1 MDAREVSFRING
13 RLTYFKFQPRE
24 EKKVEPLTPEQRSA
38 ECFLKALIS
47 GELEILGGEQP
58 KWYGPTEQV
67 SAEEMDRLVK
77 KYEEE
82 QALWNS
88 PETPIPPPPTK
99 KKSKKMWW
107 KKVASSESGVKS
119 QLRRTGMDEE
129 FPEIFHAIGWENFWE
144 INEPG
149 SYLLTLEFLSTLVSE
164 NGGFAS
170 DFSTKSFAAL
180 GGILAW
186 LLVFQVVAL

>member
-1 MDAREVSFRING
+1 MSKLIAALRRSTRLNRRSDDAGSSPAPSRGSSRMDEDEAG
-13 RLTYFKFQPRE
+13 
-24 EKKVEPLTPEQRSA
+24 A
-38 ECFLKALIS
+38 A
-47 GELEILGGEQP
+47 GLGG
-58 KWYGPTEQV
+58 G
-67 SAEEMDRLVK
+67 SAVPQARQLLSENDIVLRTDRERSTFNELMLKEFEHTRVFD
-77 KYEEE
+77 
-82 QALWNS
+82 QDL
-88 PETPIPPPPTK
+88 
-99 KKSKKMWW
+99 
-107 KKVASSESGVKS
+107 
-119 QLRRTGMDEE
+119 LRRTGMDEE
-129 FPEIFHAIGWENFWE
+129 FPEIFHAVGWENFWE